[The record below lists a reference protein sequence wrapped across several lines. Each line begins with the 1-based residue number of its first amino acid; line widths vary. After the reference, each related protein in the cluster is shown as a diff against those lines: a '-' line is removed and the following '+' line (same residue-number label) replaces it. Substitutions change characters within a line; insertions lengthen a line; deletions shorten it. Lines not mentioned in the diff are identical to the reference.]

1 MTADLI
7 RKFFGLDRPHDE
19 AREVSEAVNALQ
31 EDVKE
36 LSGFLKPYVEA
47 DDPLVALM
55 TDMFNQRSMRDRDV
69 GSE

>member
-1 MTADLI
+1 MVELI
-7 RKFFGLDRPHDE
+7 RKLLRRDRPQDD
-19 AREVSEAVNALQ
+19 AREVTEAVNALH

-55 TDMFNQRSMRDRDV
+55 TDMFNQRSMRD
-69 GSE
+69 